1 MSYKPDL
8 SDPGPVKGVGYLW
21 FGHSYPK
28 GKVDLVV
35 LDRLVTLAEKP
46 FLVACGYHKCNLG
59 FCGATQIFREEPVF
73 RYRGRRVV
81 LGSSDIVVPVDEVV
95 YYAPNLILH
104 YIRHHRYR
112 PPECFCAAVLKCP
125 APRSAEHTERIKRI
139 APKLILGSPAENERA
154 V

>member
-1 MSYKPDL
+1 MTYKPDL

-21 FGHSYPK
+21 FGHSYPR
-28 GKVDLVV
+28 GKIDLAV

-59 FCGATQIFREEPVF
+59 FCGATQIFHNEPVF

-81 LGSSDIVVPVDEVV
+81 LGSSDVVVPGDEVV
-95 YYAPNLILH
+95 YYAPDLILH

-125 APRSAEHTERIKRI
+125 EPRSAEHIERIKRI
-139 APKLILGSPAENERA
+139 APKLVLGSLAENGRA
-154 V
+154 I